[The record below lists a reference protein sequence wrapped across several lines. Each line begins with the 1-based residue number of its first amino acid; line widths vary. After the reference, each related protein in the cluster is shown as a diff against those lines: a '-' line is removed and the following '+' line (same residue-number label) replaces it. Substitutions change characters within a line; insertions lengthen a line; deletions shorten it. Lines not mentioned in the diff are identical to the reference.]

1 MRYFIEISYL
11 GTNYHGWQSQP
22 NAITIQEISE
32 NCLSKILDT
41 PIKLVAAGRTDKGVH
56 ANQMFAHFDIKTKI
70 SEKVTFIHNAN
81 SFLPNEICL
90 LYTSPSPRD

>member
-56 ANQMFAHFDIKTKI
+56 ANQMFAHFDIRTKI
-70 SEKVTFIHNAN
+70 SEKDTIVTIQGQKLKQDTGLAE
-81 SFLPNEICL
+81 SGRYL
-90 LYTSPSPRD
+90 